1 MSHYHENKINNN
13 NRNSE
18 INNIANNIN
27 NINLNNQTNSS
38 GFTNTGNNFYNQ
50 EINQYNINPQ
60 LPPPSLSLAS
70 SVISNVSNNSNFI
83 RNNIRN
89 YYMNFVEEQLGIID
103 EYEEKINNNNNSN
116 SNYESIIKEKNEA
129 LNQLQTS
136 QNFKNNFGMLP
147 MNEQFNNKVANII
160 DLILEQKV
168 KDIKNNN
175 YVNNINNEIN
185 INSKNNNLLKES
197 KKSTNVVN
205 LDENEIGNSLNYF
218 LIAYN
223 IIILLNV
230 DINPNMKN

>member
-1 MSHYHENKINNN
+1 
-13 NRNSE
+13 
-18 INNIANNIN
+18 
-27 NINLNNQTNSS
+27 
-38 GFTNTGNNFYNQ
+38 
-50 EINQYNINPQ
+50 
-60 LPPPSLSLAS
+60 
-70 SVISNVSNNSNFI
+70 
-83 RNNIRN
+83 
-89 YYMNFVEEQLGIID
+89 MNFVEEQLGIID
-103 EYEEKINNNNNSN
+103 EYEEKINNYNNSN

-136 QNFKNNFGMLP
+136 QNNFKNNFGMLP
-147 MNEQFNNKVANII
+147 MNEQFNNKVANIM

-185 INSKNNNLLKES
+185 INSKNNNLLKEN
-197 KKSTNVVN
+197 KKSTNVLN